1 VVSHYPP
8 FISKISHF
16 LPGSVIIVD
25 YKNDSPYNNRSI
37 SPPKMSPKS
46 NFSGVSGASGASGT
60 PMVKDRFY
68 SKSAFA
74 RPMIAVP
81 PTPSS
86 RVDSP
91 DNSTK
96 KKMANILSFSK
107 WQKVL
112 ARNASMSKNKSAL
125 NMKRSIQK
133 DLENTLQ
140 RQKKEQFDF
149 GDKITAMCVSSDEQ
163 YIILATHSIEAA
175 PKIKIQAP
183 ESLKTEHIET
193 IVTSRPNEEKPL
205 LNILNM
211 GTGRSLNNPSVG
223 ERKISEERPDEN
235 LAAVK
240 KPPVLWLF
248 DFKERTKERLPLDS
262 EFDDPQREIVSL
274 AIMKSNE
281 FIIIASNDKSLY
293 LYSMREKEISYYFR
307 NVTERK

>member
-1 VVSHYPP
+1 
-8 FISKISHF
+8 
-16 LPGSVIIVD
+16 
-25 YKNDSPYNNRSI
+25 
-37 SPPKMSPKS
+37 MSPKS
-46 NFSGVSGASGASGT
+46 NFSGASGT

-74 RPMIAVP
+74 RPIPVP
-81 PTPSS
+81 GTPSS

-112 ARNASMSKNKSAL
+112 ARNASIIKNKSAL
-125 NMKRSIQK
+125 SMKKAVQK

-149 GDKITAMCVSSDEQ
+149 GDKITAMCISSDEQ
-163 YIILATHSIEAA
+163 YIILATHSVEAA
-175 PKIKIQAP
+175 PRIKIQAP
-183 ESLKTEHIET
+183 ETIKTEQTEGMST
-193 IVTSRPNEEKPL
+193 FRPNEEKPL

-223 ERKISEERPDEN
+223 ERKISEERPQDEN

-248 DFKERTKERLPLDS
+248 DLKERTKERLPLESD
-262 EFDDPQREIVSL
+262 FDDPQREIVSL
-274 AIMKSNE
+274 AITKSNE

-293 LYSMREKEISYYFR
+293 LYSMKEKNISYYFR
-307 NVTERK
+307 NVTERILMYESNN